1 MCEKS
6 FRKIFSLDHH
16 KLNTHTAM
24 FKCHKCH
31 LQVQSSEILNLHN
44 ESKHSKSPTF
54 RNLVM
59 QLKSEENLKMD
70 EGLIRGGAILKCEEC
85 GNISRNKE
93 DILHHIEDNHGDNQS
108 TDKTH
113 KKKHK
118 SDVVNM
124 ETEDFKV
131 NSYPEDDPEPQGL
144 TIKGKSKPYLK
155 AYNSLKLMMKKGLVY
170 HIGGRKIYV
179 KDVDVKFKGGVNVE
193 IEITTKN
200 GKAGKAKLTIYK
212 KGKKP
217 TATIQISKKEDG
229 FKFQK
234 ILSMKIITPLLE
246 GFISGEVTRKTI
258 TQYKKG
264 PLETPISKRNK
275 ESKENY
281 FLCNEF
287 WKKFLLN

>member
-1 MCEKS
+1 MEVIEPELQVTVVKSITCPLCHHESTSEKSSDLHIKRVHDPLIQCNMCEKS

-93 DILHHIEDNHGDNQS
+93 DILHHIEDNHCDNQS

-144 TIKGKSKPYLK
+144 TIKGNP
-155 AYNSLKLMMKKGLVY
+155 SL
-170 HIGGRKIYV
+170 
-179 KDVDVKFKGGVNVE
+179 
-193 IEITTKN
+193 T
-200 GKAGKAKLTIYK
+200 
-212 KGKKP
+212 
-217 TATIQISKKEDG
+217 
-229 FKFQK
+229 
-234 ILSMKIITPLLE
+234 
-246 GFISGEVTRKTI
+246 
-258 TQYKKG
+258 
-264 PLETPISKRNK
+264 
-275 ESKENY
+275 
-281 FLCNEF
+281 
-287 WKKFLLN
+287 